1 MLVLVKQVG
10 ANYGVL
16 DTDDGALDWVSKTEL
31 LDFSKQV
38 NIVGVNPSG
47 KLEPTSATITPDK
60 CNWSKGQN
68 IFKTIA
74 NLQMNRHFE
83 FILSTEACKKYRGT
97 IIIGSTL
104 YFKFNANILVP
115 ICEQNKSLIAQL
127 DFGSNSNSEVFNAL
141 IANFK
146 RGVV

>member
-16 DTDDGALDWVSKTEL
+16 DTDDGALDWVSRTEL

-38 NIVGVNPSG
+38 NIVGINSLG
-47 KLEPTSATITPDK
+47 KLEPTSATVTPDK

-74 NLQMNRHFE
+74 NLQVNRHFD
-83 FILSTEACKKYRGT
+83 FILSTEAGKKYKGT

-104 YFKFNANILVP
+104 YFKFNTNILVP

-127 DFGSNSNSEVFNAL
+127 DFGSNLNSEVFNAL
-141 IANFK
+141 IENFK
-146 RGVV
+146 RGIV

>member
-16 DTDDGALDWVSKTEL
+16 DTDDGVLDWVSKTDL

-47 KLEPTSATITPDK
+47 KLEPTSATVTPDK

-74 NLQMNRHFE
+74 NLQVSGHSE
-83 FILSTEACKKYRGT
+83 FILTTEADKKYKGT
-97 IIIGSTL
+97 IIAGSTL

-115 ICEQNKSLIAQL
+115 ICEQNRSLIAQI
-127 DFGSNSNSEVFNAL
+127 DFDSNLNSEVFNTL

>member
-38 NIVGVNPSG
+38 NIVGVNLPDE
-47 KLEPTSATITPDK
+47 LEPTFATITPDK
-60 CNWSKGQN
+60 CNWSRGQN
-68 IFKTIA
+68 IFKTVA

-83 FILSTEACKKYRGT
+83 FILTTEAGKKYKGT
-97 IIIGSTL
+97 IINSNTM

-115 ICEQNKSLIAQL
+115 ICEQNKSLLAQL
-127 DFGSNSNSEVFNAL
+127 DFSSNSNSSVFNAL
-141 IANFK
+141 IENFK
-146 RGVV
+146 RGIV

>member
-38 NIVGVNPSG
+38 NIVGVNPAG
-47 KLEPTSATITPDK
+47 KLEPTSATVTPDK
-60 CNWSKGQN
+60 CNWSKGKN
-68 IFKTIA
+68 IFKTVA

-83 FILSTEACKKYRGT
+83 FILTTEAGKKYKGT
-97 IIIGSTL
+97 IIIGSTI

-115 ICEQNKSLIAQL
+115 ICEQNKSLLAQL
-127 DFGSNSNSEVFNAL
+127 DFSSNSNSSVFNTL

-146 RGVV
+146 RGIV

>member
-38 NIVGVNPSG
+38 NIVGVNSSG
-47 KLEPTSATITPDK
+47 KLEPTSATITSDK

-83 FILSTEACKKYRGT
+83 FILSTEAGKKYRGT

-127 DFGSNSNSEVFNAL
+127 DFGSNLNSEVFNAL

>member
-10 ANYGVL
+10 TNYGVL

-38 NIVGVNPSG
+38 NIVGVNTSG
-47 KLEPTSATITPDK
+47 KLEPTSATVTPDK

-68 IFKTIA
+68 IFETVA

-83 FILSTEACKKYRGT
+83 FILSTEAGKKYRGT

-127 DFGSNSNSEVFNAL
+127 DFGSNLNSEVFNAL

>member
-10 ANYGVL
+10 TNYGVL
-16 DTDDGALDWVSKTEL
+16 DTDDGELDWVSKTDL
-31 LDFSKQV
+31 LNFSKQV
-38 NIVGVNPSG
+38 NIVGVNQSG
-47 KLEPTSATITPDK
+47 KLEPTSATVTPDK

-68 IFKTIA
+68 IFETVA

-83 FILSTEACKKYRGT
+83 FILSTEAGKKYRGT

-127 DFGSNSNSEVFNAL
+127 DFGSNLNSEVFNAL

>member
-1 MLVLVKQVG
+1 
-10 ANYGVL
+10 
-16 DTDDGALDWVSKTEL
+16 
-31 LDFSKQV
+31 
-38 NIVGVNPSG
+38 
-47 KLEPTSATITPDK
+47 
-60 CNWSKGQN
+60 
-68 IFKTIA
+68 
-74 NLQMNRHFE
+74 MNRHFE
-83 FILSTEACKKYRGT
+83 FILSTEAGKKYRGI

-127 DFGSNSNSEVFNAL
+127 DFGSNLNSEVFNAL

>member
-10 ANYGVL
+10 TNYGVL
-16 DTDDGALDWVSKTEL
+16 DTDDGALDWVSKTDL

-38 NIVGVNPSG
+38 KIVGVNSTG

-68 IFKTIA
+68 IFKTVA

-83 FILSTEACKKYRGT
+83 FILTTEAGKKYKGT
-97 IIIGSTL
+97 IIIGSTM

-115 ICEQNKSLIAQL
+115 ICEQNKSLLAQL
-127 DFGSNSNSEVFNAL
+127 DFSSNSNSSVFNTL

-146 RGVV
+146 RGIV

>member
-10 ANYGVL
+10 TNYGVL

-47 KLEPTSATITPDK
+47 KLETTSATITPDK

-68 IFKTIA
+68 IFKTVT
-74 NLQMNRHFE
+74 NLQVNKHFE
-83 FILSTEACKKYRGT
+83 FILTTEAGRKYKGT
-97 IIIGSTL
+97 IIIGSPL
-104 YFKFNANILVP
+104 NFKFNANIFVP
-115 ICEQNKSLIAQL
+115 ICEQNRSLIAQL
-127 DFGSNSNSEVFNAL
+127 DFGSNLNSEVFNAL